1 LSDDKTFT
9 VRADKLSDKNKYVKS
24 IKFND
29 KEVNENFITYQQI
42 MNGGMLVFE
51 MTDRE

>member
-1 LSDDKTFT
+1 MIRLLQYGH
-9 VRADKLSDKNKYVKS
+9 KLSDKNKYVKS